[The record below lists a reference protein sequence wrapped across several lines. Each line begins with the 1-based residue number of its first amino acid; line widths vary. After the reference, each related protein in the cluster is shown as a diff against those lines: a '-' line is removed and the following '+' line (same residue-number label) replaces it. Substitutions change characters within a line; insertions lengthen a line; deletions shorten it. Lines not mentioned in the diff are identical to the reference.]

1 METSLRKKQLSMTNG
16 HWPMFK
22 KELNYQWAIIN
33 DQSSLKTLITMVNT
47 QIATIN

>member
-1 METSLRKKQLSMTNG
+1 
-16 HWPMFK
+16 MFK

-33 DQSSLKTLITMVNT
+33 DQLSLKTLITMVNT

>member
-1 METSLRKKQLSMTNG
+1 MA
-16 HWPMFK
+16 K

-33 DQSSLKTLITMVNT
+33 DQSSFKTLITMVNA